1 MNCFEEYYTFQ
12 DISID
17 LSSCYEILDD
27 AGVTEVSGLDARNQ
41 HEVGLWV
48 QGLIDANRIHDFYVS
63 SLWINLRLD
72 VLQEYKGECQHC
84 KDRGYYTKAN
94 TVHHVQ
100 YVRKHPSLAL
110 SKVYVFGGKEIRNLV
125 PLCHACHE
133 IVHGYRKKK
142 IEKPLTEERW

>member
-1 MNCFEEYYTFQ
+1 MNT
-12 DISID
+12 S
-17 LSSCYEILDD
+17 
-27 AGVTEVSGLDARNQ
+27 NQ

-48 QGLIDANRIHDFYVS
+48 QGLIDANNIHAFYVS
-63 SLWINLRLD
+63 GYWISLRAD
-72 VLQEYKGECQHC
+72 VLVEYKHECQHC

-100 YVRKHPSLAL
+100 YVRKHPGLAL

-125 PLCHACHE
+125 PLCHNCHE

-142 IEKPLTEERW
+142 IE